1 MDDKYAVVIGEA
13 LVDLLEAEIDGDRLY
28 RPAIGGAPLNVAV
41 GIARLGTGVGAE
53 FVGSLGN
60 DPWADRIKEFLVE
73 SGVGTRGVVTAE
85 AATTLAMTTYDGV
98 EPDFQFYGTPASY
111 GLLGDVDPA
120 LVAGSGIL
128 YCGSICLLCQRVLD
142 AARVAWATPGPFKTF
157 DPNIRP
163 RLGADP
169 GFLRSLVAE
178 FAAHADLVK
187 LSAADATALYGEPAE
202 DAARRISDLGA
213 GAVVVTLGSKGA
225 LVAHNGQF
233 QTVAPPKVNAIDTT
247 GAGDATMAGL
257 LWGVLTRGL
266 PSDVDGWT
274 ERTRFAVSV
283 AGLVCESVG
292 GATSMP
298 TLEQV
303 ETRFPELA
311 GR

>member
-1 MDDKYAVVIGEA
+1 MNSYAVVIGEA

-41 GIARLGTGVGAE
+41 GIARLGAGVGAE

-60 DPWADRIKEFLVE
+60 DSWADRIKEFLVE
-73 SGVGTRGVVTAE
+73 AGVGTRGVVTAE
-85 AATTLAMTTYDGV
+85 AATTIAMTTYDGV
-98 EPDFQFYGTPASY
+98 EPDFQFYGTPPSY
-111 GLLGDVDPA
+111 GLLGDIDPA
-120 LVAGSGIL
+120 LVAGAGIL
-128 YCGSICLLCQRVLD
+128 YCGSIALLCERVLE
-142 AARVAWATPGPFKTF
+142 ASRVAWATPGPIKTF

-163 RLGADP
+163 RLGADNA
-169 GFLRSLVAE
+169 FLRSLVAE

-187 LSAADATALYGEPAE
+187 LSAADATALYGEGPE

-213 GAVVVTLGSKGA
+213 GAVVVTLGGKGA
-225 LVAHNGQF
+225 LVAHNGRST
-233 QTVAPPKVNAIDTT
+233 TVPPPKVNAIDTT

-257 LWGVLTRGL
+257 LWGVLSHGL

-274 ERTRFAVSV
+274 ERTRLAVSV

-303 ETRFPELA
+303 QARFPEL
-311 GR
+311 GGK